1 MRVKKNAEKLIQ
13 QYCSRK
19 LAVVDRF
26 CFEAGRET
34 NNNNLPKLT
43 TLYVFGLQI

>member
-1 MRVKKNAEKLIQ
+1 MSVKKNAEKLIQ

-19 LAVVDRF
+19 LAVVDF
-26 CFEAGRET
+26 CFEAWRET